1 MMVVVKES
9 HFEVKNI
16 VTVWDKIWLVFEEV
30 KYFVR
35 PSLPN
40 VAHPTGIKRDTRVHV
55 KIPGSMIGHRVSFS
69 SLFGLNIFSGFC
81 FVGKD
86 IRWVSERWLPFQPF
100 LNALLFL
107 IFPLYFLINQCSQ
120 IIFTFFILWKI
131 TYLFRLL
138 IIWFVFL
145 LWEKHLTRDWER
157 WLPLFSLFS
166 SHYHWMDALMTST

>member
-55 KIPGSMIGHRVSFS
+55 KIPSSMIGHRVSFS

-86 IRWVSERWLPFQPF
+86 IR
-100 LNALLFL
+100 
-107 IFPLYFLINQCSQ
+107 
-120 IIFTFFILWKI
+120 
-131 TYLFRLL
+131 
-138 IIWFVFL
+138 
-145 LWEKHLTRDWER
+145 
-157 WLPLFSLFS
+157 
-166 SHYHWMDALMTST
+166 